1 VKTRSFIAS
10 MTILAIAALLTIY
23 AMLHAAAWQLSAGR
37 VAFVVWALTP
47 YLVVATVIR
56 AVGSKSGASRIASV
70 ISSAAVLV
78 FAAFMYVDA
87 IFIHVSSTSA
97 LIFLFAPLY
106 LTVGGVMLFVVI
118 TVVGNKWSARRRS

>member
-1 VKTRSFIAS
+1 

-23 AMLHAAAWQLSAGR
+23 AMLHAAGWQLSAGR